1 MSRNHLFVRANLSFD
16 QAVFIQYF
24 GKLHFFLEI
33 SKLFQKIIPF
43 FEKVFQKT
51 RFFEKM
57 LLEILH
63 ILFFLSEVDAESC
76 FTLRKTIF
84 KREPLH
90 LHLPNDAKKHEVI
103 KYISKS
109 FSKII
114 RHFKNNKAFQEQFRE
129 VFRIIDVCLSMLSKY
144 AV

>member
-1 MSRNHLFVRANLSFD
+1 MILKKQHFKESN
-16 QAVFIQYF
+16 

-57 LLEILH
+57 LLEILQF
-63 ILFFLSEVDAESC
+63 LFFLSEVDAESC
-76 FTLRKTIF
+76 FTLRKSDF

-90 LHLPNDAKKHEVI
+90 FHLPNDAKFQFFQKVF
-103 KYISKS
+103 KKVFQKVFQKS
-109 FSKII
+109 LCFEK
-114 RHFKNNKAFQEQFRE
+114 FYDFRE
-129 VFRIIDVCLSMLSKY
+129 VFQKIICVAMSNY
-144 AV
+144 ALIWENYITY

>member
-1 MSRNHLFVRANLSFD
+1 MSITPLFKSRIYLCLYVEGFLEFSLTFALC
-16 QAVFIQYF
+16 

-57 LLEILH
+57 LLEILQF
-63 ILFFLSEVDAESC
+63 LFFLSEVDAESC
-76 FTLRKTIF
+76 FTLRKSDF

-90 LHLPNDAKKHEVI
+90 FYLPNDAKFQFFQKVF
-103 KYISKS
+103 KKVFQKVFQKS
-109 FSKII
+109 LCFEK
-114 RHFKNNKAFQEQFRE
+114 FYDF
-129 VFRIIDVCLSMLSKY
+129 
-144 AV
+144 